1 MVNYEDLTFFNHL
14 KKLAEDY
21 GVVWKDSGEGFL
33 WADIESNSKVI
44 VYFFWLY
51 EDVIKI
57 DIIINGFHKMRYTL
71 DERHFMELY
80 EATGGKGSTI
90 QDITRDDFES
100 ILSLLYNKVWKKEM
114 THKKV

>member
-51 EDVIKI
+51 EDVFKI
-57 DIIINGFHKMRYTL
+57 DIAIYGFHKMRYTL
-71 DERHFMELY
+71 D
-80 EATGGKGSTI
+80 GC
-90 QDITRDDFES
+90 D
-100 ILSLLYNKVWKKEM
+100 LLKN
-114 THKKV
+114 

>member
-44 VYFFWLY
+44 VYSFGYMKMFLKSTLQFT
-51 EDVIKI
+51 VFIK
-57 DIIINGFHKMRYTL
+57 
-71 DERHFMELY
+71 
-80 EATGGKGSTI
+80 
-90 QDITRDDFES
+90 
-100 ILSLLYNKVWKKEM
+100 
-114 THKKV
+114 